1 MSSMVK
7 RLIPAGVLL
16 ASMAAAATY
25 QATPPQ
31 MATVPLVTAPAATPL
46 APPIRP
52 AISDPTIAYGI
63 AEWNRLRQS
72 DRLSF
77 GEYARFLL
85 AHRGW
90 PGDAALRR
98 AAERA
103 IVPDME
109 SPAAVAALLTREPPL
124 TNVGRARLADALL
137 ALGRIDEAR
146 AAARAAWAG
155 GALSSE
161 DEARLLGRF
170 GGALGPA
177 DHDRRMERLLWD
189 RATAAAARQLV
200 WTSAAR
206 RPTYAARLAMQQ
218 RQPDADAQAYA
229 LGPAADG
236 DAGFTVDR
244 VRWLRDTGQSAAARA
259 YLAQPRLL
267 RGSPFDAEKWLET
280 LLETARAAAADRQWN
295 LAWTIASQL
304 DSSFPAGTSVRDRTL
319 GERDDY
325 TSLAWLAGTGALGKL
340 GRPADAIGMF
350 RRYALAAKSPQTQA
364 KGFYWAG
371 RAAQA
376 AGRSAEASDYFG
388 QAATHFDQFYGQL
401 AAERIGIPVPA
412 PAPPQLVSIA
422 PADRAAFDASE
433 LVRAARWLGQ
443 SGSWRDQ
450 SLFLRAIAAAVE
462 RDADHLLA
470 AELAR
475 EIARPDLGVMVAR
488 AARYDGS
495 SDYVRSGFPQV
506 PVPAA
511 LSYNWTMIH
520 AIMRQESQFDR
531 EAVSP
536 AGARGMMQLMPG
548 TAREQAGKSGL
559 PYEYMRL
566 TSDPT
571 YNMTLGSGYFGRMM
585 DQFAGS
591 YVLSVAAYNA
601 GPGNV
606 RKWLAAN
613 GDPRM
618 PGVDVIDWI
627 EAIPLSETRGYV
639 QRVLENAVVY
649 DLLNPE
655 RARMPKQNRLT
666 AYLGQRNAGCGGL
679 VLASLPQPSC

>member
-1 MSSMVK
+1 MSSMLK
-7 RLIPAGVLL
+7 RVIPASALF
-16 ASMAAAATY
+16 ASVAMAATY
-25 QATPPQ
+25 QVGVPQLATPP
-31 MATVPLVTAPAATPL
+31 LVYAPATTPL

-52 AISDPTIAYGI
+52 AIDDPAIAAGI
-63 AEWNRLRQS
+63 AEWDRLRQS
-72 DRLSF
+72 DR
-77 GEYARFLL
+77 YAFSAYAAFLL
-85 AHRGW
+85 AHQGW
-90 PGDAALRR
+90 PGEAALRR

-103 IVPDME
+103 IAPDME
-109 SPAAVAALLTREPPL
+109 SPAQVAALLTRDPPL

-146 AAARAAWAG
+146 AAARAAWTG
-155 GALSSE
+155 GALSSD

-189 RATAAAARQLV
+189 GATAAAARQLV
-200 WTSAAR
+200 WTSATR
-206 RPTYAARLAMQQ
+206 RPTYAARLALQL
-218 RQPDADAQAYA
+218 RQPDADAQARA
-229 LGPAADG
+229 LGPEADG
-236 DAGFTVDR
+236 DAGFAVDR
-244 VRWLRDTGQSAAARA
+244 VHWLRDTGQSAVARA

-280 LLETARAAAADRQWN
+280 LLETARAAAADQQWN
-295 LAWTIASQL
+295 LAWTIASQV
-304 DSSFPAGTSVRDRTL
+304 DSAFPAGTSVRDRTL

-325 TSLAWLAGTGALGKL
+325 TSLAWLAGTTALQKL

-376 AGRSAEASDYFG
+376 AGRSAEAADYFG

-401 AAERIGIPVPA
+401 AAERIGVPVPA
-412 PAPPQLVSIA
+412 PAPPQLVSIG
-422 PADRAAFDASE
+422 PADRAAFNASE

-443 SGSWRDQ
+443 SGSWQDQ
-450 SLFLRAIAAAVE
+450 SLFVRAIAASVE
-462 RDADHLLA
+462 RDTDHLLA

-475 EIARPDLGVMVAR
+475 DIARPDLGVMVAR

-506 PVPAA
+506 PVPAS
-511 LSYNWTMIH
+511 LSYDWTMIH

-531 EAVSP
+531 EAVSH

-571 YNMTLGSGYFGRMM
+571 YNMTLGTGYFGRMM
-585 DQFAGS
+585 DQFSGS

-655 RARMPKQNRLT
+655 RARMLTQHRLT

-679 VLASLPQPSC
+679 VLASLPRPGC